1 MRAGEK
7 LIHNDNERGNGAI
20 RPLRHNKRRFMDL
33 IYLDY
38 NCFQRG
44 FDDPNQIKIQL
55 EALACEEIFAR
66 AEGGE
71 VRLVWSFMHDDEN
84 LLCPFMERKLEA
96 LRLSILCKVRVR
108 PEEGIY
114 NLAKEFQ
121 RKAKLS
127 SKDAIHV
134 ACAYYAKARYFLTCD
149 GELIKRAKR
158 LNLEIKVVNPV
169 EYIREV
175 EK

>member
-1 MRAGEK
+1 
-7 LIHNDNERGNGAI
+7 
-20 RPLRHNKRRFMDL
+20 MDL

-66 AEGGE
+66 AERKE
-71 VRLVWSFMHDDEN
+71 VKLIWSFMHEDEN
-84 LLCPFMERKLEA
+84 ILCPFLDRKLEV
-96 LRLSILCKVRVR
+96 LRLSALCKIRVG
-108 PEEGIY
+108 PEDEILD
-114 NLAKEFQ
+114 LAKDFQ
-121 RKAKLS
+121 HKAKLS
-127 SKDAIHV
+127 SKDAIHL
-134 ACAYYAKARYFLTCD
+134 ACACHAKARLFLTCD
-149 GELIKRAKR
+149 EALIKRAMK
-158 LNLEIKVVNPV
+158 LNLEIRVMNPV

>member
-1 MRAGEK
+1 M
-7 LIHNDNERGNGAI
+7 
-20 RPLRHNKRRFMDL
+20 

-44 FDDPNQIKIQL
+44 FDDPRQIKIQL
-55 EALACEEIFAR
+55 EALACEEIFAW
-66 AEGGE
+66 AEGKK

-84 LLCPFMERKLEA
+84 TLCPFMERKLEA
-96 LRLSILCKVRVR
+96 LRLSILCKVRIG

-114 NLAKEFQ
+114 HLAKEFQ
-121 RKAKLS
+121 LKAKLS
-127 SKDAIHV
+127 SKDAVHL
-134 ACAYYAKARYFLTCD
+134 ACACYAKAHFFLTCD
-149 GELIKRAKR
+149 GELIKRAKK
-158 LNLEIKVVNPV
+158 LNLEIKIMNPV